1 MEYFIEIM
9 KKEVR
14 NIEKGEYFK
23 YNLANTFYI
32 RENLS
37 EIE

>member
-1 MEYFIEIM
+1 M
-9 KKEVR
+9 KKEIK

-23 YNLANTFYI
+23 YNLANTFRI

-37 EIE
+37 ESE